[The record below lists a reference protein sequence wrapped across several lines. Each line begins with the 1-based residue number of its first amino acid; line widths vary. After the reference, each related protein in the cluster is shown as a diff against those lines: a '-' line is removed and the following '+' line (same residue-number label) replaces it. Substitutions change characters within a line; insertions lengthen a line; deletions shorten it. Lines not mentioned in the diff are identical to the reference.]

1 MKGSDK
7 TILLIVP
14 AIALAIAFYMLTIS
28 PKRSEVSDLDAQV
41 TALEGSIS
49 AAQSQISLGEAAR
62 EDFPKNYSDL
72 VSWGKAV
79 PEDGDQSTLIYD
91 ISRLGRTN
99 GVEFRNFALA
109 AGSGEAPPAPAPAP
123 AAETTAPPAEGEATT
138 ETSTTTTATTTDP
151 ALATEATAAT
161 LPIGA
166 TVGSAGL
173 PVMPYEF
180 KFIGNFFDMAS
191 FFADI
196 DGLVS
201 TRGRSPETNG
211 RLMTIDGFSLT
222 ADQFTGFPNVEA
234 NFAIT
239 TYLVPDDQGLSAGA
253 SPAGPAPTGVPEATP
268 ISTPSGTV
276 VP

>member
-7 TILLIVP
+7 TILLVIPVL
-14 AIALAIAFYMLTIS
+14 ALLIGFYMLVIS
-28 PKRSEVSDLDAQV
+28 PKRSEISDLDAQIA
-41 TALEGSIS
+41 TLNTSIDSAEG
-49 AAQSQISLGEAAR
+49 QIAVGEAAR
-62 EDFPKNYSDL
+62 DAFPQNYSNL

-91 ISRLGRTN
+91 ISMLGRTN
-99 GVEFRNFALA
+99 SVEFRDFTLSS
-109 AGSGEAPPAPAPAP
+109 AGGEAPEPAPAPAP
-123 AAETTAPPAEGEATT
+123 EATEPPAEGETEATP
-138 ETSTTTTATTTDP
+138 ATTTDP
-151 ALATEATAAT
+151 AVATEAAAAT

-180 KFIGNFFDMAS
+180 KFLGNFFDMAS

-196 DGLVS
+196 DGMV
-201 TRGRSPETNG
+201 TTKGRTPETNG

-222 ADQFTGFPNVEA
+222 GDEFSGFPNVEA

-253 SPAGPAPTGVPEATP
+253 SPAGPAPTGTTEATP
-268 ISTPSGTV
+268 ISTPTGTV

>member
-7 TILLIVP
+7 TILLVIPV
-14 AIALAIAFYMLTIS
+14 IALAIGFYMLVIS
-28 PKRSEVSDLDAQV
+28 PKRSEISELD
-41 TALEGSIS
+41 
-49 AAQSQISLGEAAR
+49 SQIATLEASIADAESQIAVGEAAR
-62 EDFPKNYSDL
+62 DAFPKNYSSL

-79 PEDGDQSTLIYD
+79 PEDGDQSTLIFD
-91 ISRLGRTN
+91 ISKLGRSN
-99 GVEFRNFALA
+99 DVEFRNFALS
-109 AGSGEAPPAPAPAP
+109 AGSGETPAPAPAP
-123 AAETTAPPAEGEATT
+123 ETTEPSEGEEPAEGTEA
-138 ETSTTTTATTTDP
+138 AAPVDP
-151 ALATEATAAT
+151 ALATEAAAAT

-180 KFIGNFFDMAS
+180 KFLGNFFDMAS

-196 DGLVS
+196 DGMVS
-201 TRGRSPETNG
+201 TKGASPETTG

-222 ADQFTGFPNVEA
+222 GDEFSGFPNVEA

-239 TYLVPDDQGLSAGA
+239 TYLVPEDQGLSAGA
-253 SPAGPAPTGVPEATP
+253 SPAGPAPTGTGEATT
-268 ISTPSGTV
+268 IATPTGEV

>member
-7 TILLIVP
+7 TILVVIPV
-14 AIALAIAFYMLTIS
+14 IALVIGFYMLVIS
-28 PKRSEVSDLDAQV
+28 PKRGEISDLDTQIA
-41 TALEGSIS
+41 ALETSIG
-49 AAQSQISLGEAAR
+49 AAETQIAVGEAAR
-62 EDFPKNYSDL
+62 EAFPKNYSSL

-91 ISRLGRTN
+91 ISQLGRSN
-99 GVEFRNFALA
+99 DVEFRNFALT
-109 AGSGEAPPAPAPAP
+109 STGEAAPVEPTTPAP
-123 AAETTAPPAEGEATT
+123 TTPPAEGESA
-138 ETSTTTTATTTDP
+138 EATTTAAPADP
-151 ALATEATAAT
+151 ALATEATAAM

-180 KFIGNFFDMAS
+180 TFLGNFFDMAS

-201 TRGRSPETNG
+201 TKGKSPTTNG
-211 RLMTIDGFSLT
+211 RLVTIDGFSLSG
-222 ADQFTGFPNVEA
+222 DQFTGFPNVEA
-234 NFAIT
+234 NFAVT
-239 TYLVPDDQGLSAGA
+239 TYLVPDEQGLSAGA
-253 SPAGPAPTGVPEATP
+253 NPAGPAPAATGGATT
-268 ISTPSGTV
+268 ISTPTGTV